1 MGTAE
6 TVLLPYNNNNNNNDN
21 NNNNN
26 NNNNNKKWS
35 YMMKGLIN
43 N

>member
-6 TVLLPYNNNNNNNDN
+6 TVLLPYNNNTNNNNND
-21 NNNNN
+21 NNNN